1 MTRRFTLF
9 LCIGALMA
17 AAGCASG
24 TGSLTADD
32 PSVLG
37 DGAGQAYSSAPQR
50 PVLNCRN
57 RGVYNRAADLCVSEG
72 P

>member
-1 MTRRFTLF
+1 MARRFTLL

-32 PSVLG
+32 TSVLS
-37 DGAGQAYSSAPQR
+37 DGAGQATSSAPQR